1 MTKKPNKL
9 VCCADGFYMS
19 VQANI
24 GAYCEPR
31 NNAGPYTEVEVG
43 YPSHHESLLLP
54 YAENPSEPTDT
65 IYAWVPKT
73 IVISVIAKHGGMTS
87 GTLPNG
93 FPYLYAPG
101 LVDES
106 N

>member
-1 MTKKPNKL
+1 
-9 VCCADGFYMS
+9 MS

-31 NNAGPYTEVEVG
+31 NATGPYTEVEIG
-43 YPSHHESLLLP
+43 YPNEREPLLLP
-54 YAENPSEPTDT
+54 YAENPERPTNT
-65 IYAWVPKT
+65 IYAWVPKSVVMNV
-73 IVISVIAKHGGMTS
+73 IVRHGGMTS

-101 LVDES
+101 LVEEP